1 MENAQNDYSL
11 NEVEFAIF
19 CIENIAVLL
28 KKDAVNIYDALKNS
42 DLLYQ
47 YIFQYYDVLH
57 TQGKEYIVNDI
68 IELMKK
74 KGVEL

>member
-11 NEVEFAIF
+11 NEEEFAIF

-47 YIFQYYDVLH
+47 YIFQCYDVLH

>member
-28 KKDAVNIYDALKNS
+28 KKDAVTIYDALRNS
-42 DLLYQ
+42 GILYQ
-47 YIFQYYDVLH
+47 YVFQCYDVLH